1 MNKHTRVW
9 SLQDAK
15 AKFSEVVRLAQTEG
29 PQMVTVH
36 GKEAVT
42 ITKSEPDTVKKSPM
56 TGAEFV
62 RLLQEG
68 PPIDF
73 EIPPRPTGDNS
84 RKFSLE

>member
-36 GKEAVT
+36 GREAVT
-42 ITKSEPDTVKKSPM
+42 ITSAPKPSIDVKGM
-56 TGAEFV
+56 TGAEFLK
-62 RLLQEG
+62 LLQAG

-73 EIPPRPTGDNS
+73 DIPDWETEGEFREI
-84 RKFSLE
+84 KF

>member
-36 GKEAVT
+36 GREAVT
-42 ITKSEPDTVKKSPM
+42 IAAVKKPTIDVKNMS
-56 TGAEFV
+56 GLEFLK
-62 RLLQEG
+62 LLQSG

-73 EIPPRPTGDNS
+73 DIPDWETEGEFRDVE
-84 RKFSLE
+84 L

>member
-36 GKEAVT
+36 GREAVT
-42 ITKSEPDTVKKSPM
+42 ITKSETESKIKPGM
-56 TGAEFV
+56 TGLEV
-62 RLLQEG
+62 LKMLQSG

-73 EIPPRPTGDNS
+73 EIPDWETEGEFREIE
-84 RKFSLE
+84 L

>member
-36 GKEAVT
+36 GREAVT
-42 ITKSEPDTVKKSPM
+42 IAAAKKPTIDVKNMS
-56 TGAEFV
+56 GLEFLK
-62 RLLQEG
+62 LLQSG

-73 EIPPRPTGDNS
+73 DIPDWETEGEFRDVE
-84 RKFSLE
+84 L

>member
-36 GKEAVT
+36 GREAVT
-42 ITKSEPDTVKKSPM
+42 ITKSERPALDVSKM
-56 TGAEFV
+56 TGAEFLK
-62 RLLQEG
+62 LLQSG

-73 EIPPRPTGDNS
+73 DIPDWETEGEFRDIE
-84 RKFSLE
+84 L

>member
-29 PQMVTVH
+29 PQIVTVH
-36 GKEAVT
+36 GREAVT
-42 ITKSEPDTVKKSPM
+42 ITKSTTDSKIKPGMSALEALNLFQS
-56 TGAEFV
+56 
-62 RLLQEG
+62 G

-73 EIPPRPTGDNS
+73 DIPDRETDGEFKDPE
-84 RKFSLE
+84 L